1 VEPHARIV
9 HGEDEAD
16 DNEVPELETA
26 TSVLCAMVP
35 APNPTRTA
43 YQGKYDHVVIPPEL
57 LRFEMTA
64 EQPQSHCHAGQDR
77 RRGHDGDR
85 PWLEVVRIVARDP
98 RE

>member
-1 VEPHARIV
+1 VY
-9 HGEDEAD
+9 GEDEAD

-57 LRFEMTA
+57 LRLEVTA
-64 EQPQSHCHAGQDR
+64 EQSQSNSHGGQDGH
-77 RRGHDGDR
+77 RGHDGDR
-85 PWLEVVRIVARDP
+85 PWLEVFRIVARDP
-98 RE
+98 WEW